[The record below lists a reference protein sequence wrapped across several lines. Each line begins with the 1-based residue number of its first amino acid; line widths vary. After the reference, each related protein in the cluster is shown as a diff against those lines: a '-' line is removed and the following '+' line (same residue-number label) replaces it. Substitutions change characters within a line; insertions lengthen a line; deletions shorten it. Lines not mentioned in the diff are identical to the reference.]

1 MFNNYTLKSL
11 LSLFSSSD
19 ESAKGLKSSSNGF
32 NLGIVLMLLFATL
45 GIQAQT
51 TIISPAGDGGFNNG
65 STFAANGWTV
75 ANQGVNPSKWV
86 VGTGVSAATTAT
98 AASVTLGT
106 TTVTLTAGNPL
117 IYPGMKVTASSGVL
131 AANTYVSAITGTTLT
146 LTNATTAASATAVT
160 LTFGFGSN
168 AGAVGSSATVAN
180 ASGTITLT
188 VANPAIVVGQ
198 SISVTSGTA
207 VLAANTYVTNV
218 SGTTVTIS
226 QPTIALSGT
235 PVTYA
240 FGATSSSI
248 SGNAAYVSNDGGAS
262 NAYFGYNG
270 NRTLYFYRDVTV
282 SSAEQAMTLTFDV
295 KSPIASSNGWQVWVA
310 PTSQAVVGT
319 DTQVTSPFVQT
330 AVWPGATMIAFNH
343 TSQVGTTK
351 QTAFI
356 PKNFAG
362 TTFRLIFV
370 WTNGTGAATLP
381 PAAIDNIS
389 LVSRPATDVNS
400 IGTGL
405 WSNASIWDVAVP
417 TPADNVIVNAGHT
430 VSIDSKFSGAY
441 DLFVA
446 GTGATLQWG
455 NSASI
460 VDFFTINN
468 DLGISGSGARI
479 NVYEGGV
486 IANGRKL
493 NVAHDINVTSGGR
506 LDASPSSSIL
516 NLNGS
521 TLQTVTIDNTSF
533 VGGTNATAT
542 TANTKD
548 VLGKLQITNTSTATP
563 NIIWNAN
570 NVKIGGGLI
579 NTSGRIALGS
589 NKITIGNYATLV
601 DTPTAGTG
609 FMGGTL
615 SKWINTFAAYTTAV
629 PAGVDYP
636 FGLANTGSWG
646 PVYQILDNNGNSR
659 WMLVYPDANPSVGG
673 EVAITYNNANTVTT
687 GLSVTDGSYTIN
699 NRYNGNWAITTPN
712 SNTSGTGGAIT
723 FAPNATNTFRIG
735 AYATGG
741 YVAKDGTSRLM
752 NTSAALG
759 GAHQDGTTTPFV
771 FRTGLSFSSLT
782 AAPLYVG
789 TAAASMADTSAPV
802 TSETTGDWTSAS
814 TWVGGVVPTACQTVI
829 IASGHT
835 VTVSGTAVAG
845 NVVVNNGGTLVNAS
859 GSLTVGCSGN
869 NSALDNYGTY
879 TCSGGTLNVNGYVAH
894 RANSTFNHT
903 GGDIIVDG
911 NNDGDAATSVG
922 FGGSIFKIENA
933 NLNLTGGKITIVDPL
948 VNSSSAITAS
958 TLGQFTLNTAGATGT
973 FSGTVGAT
981 PVTIGGTSI
990 LMANNGGGTN
1000 MYAAGM
1006 YVSGTGIA
1014 AGTTISSVSV
1024 NVVTGAVTITI
1035 TPGATTGIA
1044 AAAVLQFSSMANG
1057 GKTITV
1063 AAQAGN
1069 AYLAVGQGVSGT
1081 GIPSGTTITAIKSD
1095 NFTGPASGLM
1105 LVTLNNALT
1114 GLSTNPINGV
1124 QTITFDSVS
1133 SGSYSVALTA
1143 ANANILPGMVV
1154 TGTGLLAGTIV
1165 TEVSGA
1171 AIKFS
1176 QPIQTGAPSSMSL
1189 SFYAKNFDG
1198 SGAFVYDSPRH
1209 YAAGLN
1215 HTLQIGDGSSTQKGS
1230 LLTYGFNCIFQKYQV
1245 GGLLSLGNLIVNA
1258 PDGEN
1263 RFMNVMTNMGNNGSC
1278 NLNVQ
1283 GDFTIYSGSTF
1294 KQYGASTTLYLGGNL
1309 VNNGNMLTP
1318 SSSYS
1323 LYMGNFI
1330 NGVVAPSSTSQ
1341 SISGS
1346 GTYSSSLWALTTGK
1360 TNANLASLT
1369 VNNTSTGGVTLNRPM
1384 WILSVSMINGL
1395 LHTSSTNL
1403 LTVGTDLLTD
1413 TSSGSA
1419 GGGSNTSYIDGP
1431 IQVSVIPNFNP
1442 LNSTT
1447 VNIPLGVGT
1456 TYLPMSIIAVGGAKF
1471 LVQAFTSNTG
1481 TVNSTCS
1488 NLASKRWSV
1497 ARLSGDGGNASTF
1510 NIKFGDVGLN
1520 DSKLIV
1526 QAATDQG
1533 TYGTLSGAT
1542 TLGTSIAGATAPYGN
1557 NTGTILYTPYLTYT
1571 ANQPYAGY
1579 TGYFSYADG
1588 PICSGTPAPGNTVAS
1603 ASSVCGGAPTTLSLQ
1618 NSTAGTN
1625 VTYQWQI
1632 ATNGTTFSNISGAT
1646 AATYIAYPTINSSYR
1661 CNVSCS
1667 GGTAVA
1673 STPVAITISNTG
1685 TPTVT
1690 GATVC
1695 VQGTANL
1702 SASGAGTLTW
1712 YDSATG
1718 GNVLTTG
1725 TTYAPS
1731 INTTTTYYV
1740 SSRTVGSASA
1750 GQANPSTSTGTAT
1763 ANFKGLSFDATRAFK
1778 LKTVTVYPKNT
1789 AAGLNAI
1796 TIRLYDSAGNQ
1807 VSGTSDVVFIPT
1819 LNTGTANSVA
1829 QTVTLNYTIPVGT
1842 GYRLVAAYGMAAANA
1857 LGTNTV
1863 TAQTFPAPYSSFTI
1877 TGNVSDLSS
1886 ATTTTANA
1894 YNCFFNI
1901 TIDENC
1907 ETARTPVTATV
1918 LPLATFYADAD
1929 GDGYGNAAVSQQACS
1944 PTAGY
1949 VANNTDF
1956 DDTNATIWRTG
1967 DFYVDADGDGFTVG
1981 SQVSLAYGASTPQ
1994 GYAVISLG
2002 TDCDDT
2008 ISSKWRTGSFFV
2020 DADGDGYTVGTEVAL
2035 CYGASTPTGYA
2046 VISLGTDCD
2055 DTISS
2060 KWRTADFYVDAD
2072 GDGYTVGSQVSV
2084 CYGSATPQGYAVS
2097 SLGTDCDDT
2106 VSSKWRTGSFFADA
2120 DGDGYTVGTEVTL
2133 CYGAA
2138 TPQGH
2143 SVTSLGTDCDD
2154 NNAAKYA
2161 SYIFYSDTDADGYG
2175 AGSEVSLCAVNSTT
2189 PPSSDYVTNSSDCD
2203 DTNAAIYR
2211 SAVLYTDADND
2222 GYDSGSATVCY
2233 GSNLPSGKSLST
2245 LGSDC
2250 DDTNAAIYRSAVLY
2264 TDADN
2269 DGYDSGSATVCY
2281 GSNLPS
2287 GKSLST
2293 LGSDCDDTDN
2303 LKWRTGSFY
2312 VDNDGDG
2319 YTVGSLVSLCY
2330 GVTNPSGY
2338 SVTSAGS
2345 DCNDANPST
2354 TTGTVIITQPTN
2366 PTICKL
2372 ATAST
2377 SVSIVAATT
2386 ANATYQWFSQVGT
2399 ATTWSTLVNNANYSG
2414 ATSSTLA
2421 IIRTTTSLPATG
2433 TKYKVVVSGGGQCGT
2448 TTSAIVTLQ
2457 ELTVLSKAAIISVVS
2472 SLSPALTTCQGT
2484 SVNLSLAAGSIGDIQ
2499 WQSSTDG
2506 ISYSNVGDTVA
2517 QSTLSATNAAIS
2529 FNTGALN
2536 QTTWFRVVASN
2547 GVCNSANAT
2556 AIKITVS
2563 QPTSVG
2569 TLLSNTTVCKGS
2581 GTTLT
2586 LESASGTIAWQK
2598 ATVTYGVT
2606 GTFTAV
2612 TGNVS
2617 TTLATGNLMATTAY
2631 RVVVSSGACSI
2642 STSNVVTVT
2651 VSPASTVKTIS
2662 GAGAICN
2669 GGIKVLTL
2677 ATGSIGSIQWQ
2688 SNVSSSTTAPAATDT
2703 NWSDINGATDPV
2715 SYTASP
2721 STTTWYRVVATS
2733 SPCSSIASAA
2743 VAVKVSQPTSVGT
2756 LLSNTTVC
2764 KGSGTTLTL
2773 ESASG
2778 TIAWQ
2783 KATVT
2788 NGVPG
2793 TFAAVTGNI
2802 TTTLATGNLT
2812 ATTAYRVLVSS
2823 GACSTSTSN
2832 IVTVTV
2838 SPASTVKTITGAGA
2852 ICNGSSR
2859 ILTLATGSLGS
2870 IQWQSNVSSGTTAP
2884 AATDA
2889 NWANISGATDPAT
2902 YTASPSTTTWY
2913 RVVATSSPCSSI
2925 ASAAVAVTVSQPT
2938 AVGTLSA
2945 NALTVCSGSATSLT
2959 LESAI
2964 GTIAWQKA
2972 PVTNGVPGTFAA
2984 VAGNVTT
2991 SLATGNLT
2999 ATTAYKVVVSSG
3011 ACSTSTSN
3019 VVIVTVSAA
3028 AKATAVTGNTG
3039 ATTSTT
3045 SVCSGVKTLTLAT
3058 GYVGTI
3064 QWQYY
3069 NAGTSATAVT
3079 NTTATATWTDIDS
3092 ATATTLSAASST
3104 PGNVWFRVK
3113 FTNGPCAT
3121 LAYSVPVNVWI
3132 KTCGSSVRI
3141 EDAKL
3146 EFKATAYPNPF
3157 AENFKLD
3164 VTTSSEEALKI
3175 TVYDML
3181 GKLVDYRILQTTEVE
3196 GFEVGANY
3204 PSGVYNVIVSQGDT
3218 VKTLRVIKR

>member
-1 MFNNYTLKSL
+1 
-11 LSLFSSSD
+11 
-19 ESAKGLKSSSNGF
+19 
-32 NLGIVLMLLFATL
+32 MLLFASI

-51 TIISPAGDGGFNNG
+51 TIINPAGDGGFNNG

-86 VGTGVSAATTAT
+86 VGTGVSATTTAST
-98 AASVTLGT
+98 ASVVSGT
-106 TTVTLTAGNPL
+106 TTLTLTAGNPL
-117 IYPGMKVTASSGVL
+117 IYPGMKVTATGTVL
-131 AANTYVSAITGTTLT
+131 AANTYVSAISGTALT
-146 LTNATTAASATAVT
+146 LSNATTAASASAVT
-160 LTFGFGSN
+160 LTFSYGSN
-168 AGAVGSSATVAN
+168 AGAVGSSTTVAT
-180 ASGTITLT
+180 ASATITLT

-218 SGTTVTIS
+218 SSTTITLS
-226 QPTIALSGT
+226 QPTIAAASGA
-235 PVTYA
+235 VTYA
-240 FGATSSSI
+240 FGSTSSNI
-248 SGNAAYVSNDGGAS
+248 SGNAAYVSNDGGVS

-270 NRTLYFYRDVTV
+270 NRTIYFYRDVTV

-295 KSPIASSNGWQVWVA
+295 KSPIASTNGWQVWVA
-310 PTSQAVVGT
+310 PTSQSVVGT
-319 DTQVTSPFVQT
+319 DTQVTT
-330 AVWPGATMIAFNH
+330 AFNQIAAWPGATLIAFNH

-356 PKNFAG
+356 PKSFAG

-370 WTNGTGAATLP
+370 WTNGTGAASLP
-381 PAAIDNIS
+381 PAAVDNIS

-400 IGTGL
+400 TGTGL
-405 WSNASIWDVAVP
+405 WSNASIWDNGVP

-430 VSIDSKFSGAY
+430 VSIDSKFSGAN

-446 GTGATLQWG
+446 GTGATLQWA
-455 NSASI
+455 NSGSI
-460 VDFFTINN
+460 VDYFTIGN

-493 NVAHDINVTSGGR
+493 NVAHDVNITSGGR
-506 LDASPSSSIL
+506 FDASPSSSIL

-548 VLGKLQITNTSTATP
+548 VLGKLQITNTSSATP

-589 NKITIGNYATLV
+589 NKITIGNYATLA

-609 FMGGTL
+609 FIGGTF

-636 FGLANTGSWG
+636 FGLANTSAWG
-646 PVYQILDNNGNSR
+646 PVYPLLDNKGNSR

-673 EVAITYNNANTVTT
+673 EVAVTYTDASTVTT
-687 GLSVTDGSYTIN
+687 SLSVTDGSYTIN

-752 NTSAALG
+752 NASAALG

-782 AAPLYVG
+782 AAPIYVG
-789 TAAASMADTSAPV
+789 TRSSSMADTSAPV

-835 VTVSGTAVAG
+835 ITVSGTAVAG
-845 NVVVNNGGTLVNAS
+845 NVVVNNGGTLVNAT

-879 TCSGGTLNVNGYVAH
+879 TCNGGTLTVNGYVAH
-894 RANSTFNHT
+894 RSNSTFNHT

-948 VNSSSAITAS
+948 VNSSTATVTAT
-958 TLGQFTLNTAGATGT
+958 TLSQYTLNTAGVTGT

-981 PVTIGGTSI
+981 AVTSGGTSI
-990 LMANNGGGTN
+990 LMANNGATSN
-1000 MYAAGM
+1000 MFAAGM

-1024 NVVTGAVTITI
+1024 AAVGGAVTINLST
-1035 TPGATTGIA
+1035 GTTAGIA

-1069 AYLAVGQGVSGT
+1069 VNLAVGQGVSGT
-1081 GIPSGTTITAIKSD
+1081 GIPSGTIITATKTD
-1095 NFTGPASGLM
+1095 NLTGAASGLV
-1105 LVTLNNALT
+1105 LVTLNNAIT
-1114 GLSTNPINGV
+1114 GLSTSPITSA
-1124 QTITFDSVS
+1124 QTITFDPAYA
-1133 SGSYSVALTA
+1133 GSYTTPLTA
-1143 ANANILPGMVV
+1143 ANASIIPGMVV
-1154 TGTGLLAGTIV
+1154 TGSGILPGTIV
-1165 TEVSGA
+1165 TDVNSGV
-1171 AIKFS
+1171 ITFS
-1176 QPIQTGAPSSMSL
+1176 QPIQSGATSPLTL

-1258 PDGEN
+1258 PDSEN

-1294 KQYGASTTLYLGGNL
+1294 KQYGANSTIYLGGNL
-1309 VNNGNMLTP
+1309 VNNGTLLTA
-1318 SSSYS
+1318 SAGVG

-1330 NGVVAPSSTSQ
+1330 NGVVVPSSTSQ

-1360 TNANLASLT
+1360 TSANLASLT

-1384 WILSVSMINGL
+1384 WIPSVSMINGL

-1403 LTVGTDLLTD
+1403 LTVGTDKLTD
-1413 TSSGSA
+1413 TSSGGA
-1419 GGGSNTSYIDGP
+1419 GGGSTTSYIDGP

-1471 LVQAFTSNTG
+1471 LAQAFTSNTG

-1557 NTGTILYTPYLTYT
+1557 TTGSILYTPYLTYT

-1588 PICSGTPAPGNTVAS
+1588 PVCTGTPTPGNTVAS

-1618 NSTAGTN
+1618 NATTGTN

-1632 ATNGTTFSNISGAT
+1632 ATNGTTFTDISGAT
-1646 AATYIAYPTINSSYR
+1646 AATYVAYPTVNSSYR

-1667 GGTAVA
+1667 AGTPVA
-1673 STPVAITISNTG
+1673 STPIAITISNTT

-1690 GATVC
+1690 GASVC
-1695 VQGTANL
+1695 TSGVANL
-1702 SASGAGTLTW
+1702 AASGAGTLTW
-1712 YDSATG
+1712 YNAAIG
-1718 GNVLTTG
+1718 GTVLTTG
-1725 TTYAPS
+1725 TTYAPTVS
-1731 INTTTTYYV
+1731 ATTTYYV
-1740 SSRTVGSASA
+1740 SSTTVGSASA
-1750 GQANPSTSTGTAT
+1750 GQTNPSTSTGTAT

-1789 AAGLNAI
+1789 AAGLTPI
-1796 TIRLYDSAGNQ
+1796 TIRLYDGAGNQ
-1807 VSGTSDVVFIPT
+1807 VAGTSDVVFTPT
-1819 LNTGTANSVA
+1819 LVTGTANSVT
-1829 QTVTLNYTIPVGT
+1829 QTITLNYTVPVGT
-1842 GYRLVAAYGMAAANA
+1842 GYRLVAAYGMSATNA

-1877 TGNVSDLSS
+1877 TGNVSDLS
-1886 ATTTTANA
+1886 AAPATTANS

-1901 TIDENC
+1901 QIDENC

-1929 GDGYGNAAVSQQACS
+1929 GDGYGNAAVSQQACT

-1949 VANNTDF
+1949 VANNTDC

-1967 DFYVDADGDGFTVG
+1967 
-1981 SQVSLAYGASTPQ
+1981 S
-1994 GYAVISLG
+1994 
-2002 TDCDDT
+2002 
-2008 ISSKWRTGSFFV
+2008 
-2020 DADGDGYTVGTEVAL
+2020 
-2035 CYGASTPTGYA
+2035 
-2046 VISLGTDCD
+2046 
-2055 DTISS
+2055 
-2060 KWRTADFYVDAD
+2060 FYVDAD

-2084 CYGSATPQGYAVS
+2084 CYGASTPHGYAVNSLGTDCDDTLSTKWRTADFYVDADGDGYTVGSAVSLCYGTSTPQGYAVTSSGTDCDDTVSTKWRTANFYVDADGDGYTVGSQVSVCYGTSVPTGYAVS
-2097 SLGTDCDDT
+2097 SLGTDCDDNDAT
-2106 VSSKWRTGSFFADA
+2106 KYSSYNFYADT
-2120 DGDGYTVGTEVTL
+2120 DGD
-2133 CYGAA
+2133 
-2138 TPQGH
+2138 
-2143 SVTSLGTDCDD
+2143 S
-2154 NNAAKYA
+2154 
-2161 SYIFYSDTDADGYG
+2161 YG

-2189 PPSSDYVTNSSDCD
+2189 PPSSAYVTNSTDCD
-2203 DTNAAIYR
+2203 DTYASIYR
-2211 SAVLYTDADND
+2211 SALLYTDADGD
-2222 GYDSGSATVCY
+2222 GYDAGSATICY
-2233 GSNLPSGKSLST
+2233 GATLPSGKSLTT
-2245 LGSDC
+2245 LG
-2250 DDTNAAIYRSAVLY
+2250 
-2264 TDADN
+2264 
-2269 DGYDSGSATVCY
+2269 
-2281 GSNLPS
+2281 P
-2287 GKSLST
+2287 
-2293 LGSDCDDTDN
+2293 DCDDTDN
-2303 LKWRTGSFY
+2303 SKWRSGSFF
-2312 VDNDGDG
+2312 VDADGDG
-2319 YTVGSLVSLCY
+2319 YTSGSAITLCY
-2330 GVTNPSGY
+2330 GATSPVGY
-2338 SVTSAGS
+2338 STTSAGS
-2345 DCNDANPST
+2345 DCNDANSAVT
-2354 TTGTVIITQPTN
+2354 TTTVIVTEPTN

-2372 ATAST
+2372 AAATAT
-2377 SVSIVAATT
+2377 VSVVAATT
-2386 ANATYQWFSQVGT
+2386 ANATYQWFTQA
-2399 ATTWSTLVNNANYSG
+2399 ATLASTSTVWTPLVNNTNYSG
-2414 ATSSTLA
+2414 VTSATLA
-2421 IIRTTTSLPATG
+2421 ITRTTTSLPVNG
-2433 TKYKVVVSGGGQCGT
+2433 TRYRVVVTGGGQCGT
-2448 TTSAIVTLQ
+2448 ATSATVSLQ
-2457 ELTVLSKAAIISVVS
+2457 EQTVVS
-2472 SLSPALTTCQGT
+2472 LAKAITVVGTLTPALTTCQGGN
-2484 SVNLSLAAGSIGDIQ
+2484 VNLSLAAGSVGNIQ

-2506 ISYSNVGDTVA
+2506 ISYSNVGDIVA
-2517 QSTLSATNAAIS
+2517 QSALSAVNTAIS
-2529 FNTGALN
+2529 YNTGALT
-2536 QTTWFRVVASN
+2536 QSTWFRVVATN
-2547 GVCNSANAT
+2547 GICSSSTSAAV
-2556 AIKITVS
+2556 KITVS
-2563 QPTSVG
+2563 TPVTTGSISGGNV
-2569 TLLSNTTVCKGS
+2569 TVCAPLATGFDAIGNALTAAITN

-2586 LESASGTIAWQK
+2586 LNDYTVGATILWQK
-2598 ATVTYGVT
+2598 SVNYTAATPTWAAAGSTTNTLTASALTVDTWYRALVTNGACKDYTLPVKISVSAAAKAGVVSSDLSVCT
-2606 GTFTAV
+2606 GGNITFTSAAY
-2612 TGNVS
+2612 TGNSIKWQVS
-2617 TTLATGNLMATTAY
+2617 TTSATAGF
-2631 RVVVSSGACSI
+2631 SDISGATATPFTMTGVTYAPLSKFYVR
-2642 STSNVVTVT
+2642 SVVT
-2651 VSPASTVKTIS
+2651 SGSCSSAFSAVKTITVNPLSVS
-2662 GAGAICN
+2662 GTVKG
-2669 GGIKVLTL
+2669 GGIICSGSNGTL
-2677 ATGSIGSIQWQ
+2677 SVAGNTGIIQWQ
-2688 SNVSSSTTAPAATDT
+2688 SSANGTDFVNVPSIVGTAGVNYASGSATGIAATYIASNITADTYFRAKITSGVCSTTYSNVVQFTIGEAA
-2703 NWSDINGATDPV
+2703 
-2715 SYTASP
+2715 
-2721 STTTWYRVVATS
+2721 S
-2733 SPCSSIASAA
+2733 S
-2743 VAVKVSQPTSVGT
+2743 GT
-2756 LLSNTTVC
+2756 LTAGLATVC
-2764 KGSGTTLTL
+2764 SGTGTTLTL
-2773 ESASG
+2773 AGAVG
-2778 TIAWQ
+2778 TIKWL
-2783 KATVT
+2783 KST
-2788 NGVPG
+2788 NWTTSAP
-2793 TFAAVTGNI
+2793 TWTAVTTSTSG
-2802 TTTLATGNLT
+2802 TLATGNLT
-2812 ATTAYRVLVSS
+2812 AKTAFKAEVTIGS
-2823 GACSTSTSN
+2823 CSTVTSE
-2832 IVTVTV
+2832 IVEV
-2838 SPASTVKTITGAGA
+2838 SVYAAPLAKTITANVTTPSGATSTLA
-2852 ICNGSSR
+2852 ICTSSPISK
-2859 ILTLATGSLGS
+2859 ILTIGTGSNGA
-2870 IQWQSNVSSGTTAP
+2870 IQWQKS
-2884 AATDA
+2884 
-2889 NWANISGATDPAT
+2889 
-2902 YTASPSTTTWY
+2902 
-2913 RVVATSSPCSSI
+2913 
-2925 ASAAVAVTVSQPT
+2925 
-2938 AVGTLSA
+2938 
-2945 NALTVCSGSATSLT
+2945 
-2959 LESAI
+2959 
-2964 GTIAWQKA
+2964 
-2972 PVTNGVPGTFAA
+2972 
-2984 VAGNVTT
+2984 
-2991 SLATGNLT
+2991 
-2999 ATTAYKVVVSSG
+2999 
-3011 ACSTSTSN
+3011 
-3019 VVIVTVSAA
+3019 
-3028 AKATAVTGNTG
+3028 
-3039 ATTSTT
+3039 TTSTT
-3045 SVCSGVKTLTLAT
+3045 LGFEDIADAT
-3058 GYVGTI
+3058 GTSYTI
-3064 QWQYY
+3064 
-3069 NAGTSATAVT
+3069 T
-3079 NTTATATWTDIDS
+3079 NPAI
-3092 ATATTLSAASST
+3092 
-3104 PGNVWFRVK
+3104 GVNYFRAK
-3113 FTNGPCAT
+3113 FTNSCGV
-3121 LAYSVPVNVWI
+3121 SVYGAAFTVYYKNCPITKVVTSQDNG
-3132 KTCGSSVRI
+3132 KTPFAVVS
-3141 EDAKL
+3141 
-3146 EFKATAYPNPF
+3146 YPNPF

-3164 VTTSSEEALKI
+3164 VTTSSEESLQIK
-3175 TVYDML
+3175 VYDML
-3181 GKLVDYRILQTTEVE
+3181 GKLVDNRILETTEVE